1 LSAQIIDLP
10 IKTSRPAGNGAR
22 EALIELGIDLPNT
35 STEDAARWADWMLGE
50 MWMRGFKVVPV
61 E

>member
-1 LSAQIIDLP
+1 MTAQIIDLP
-10 IKTSRPAGNGAR
+10 FKGSRFPGNGAR
-22 EALIELGIDLPNT
+22 EAMIDVGQALPNT

-50 MWMRGFKVVPV
+50 MWIRGFKVVPV